1 MCVRPV
7 RFLAL
12 VRAYAPQESAGFG
25 SGHVARTL
33 LPGCEFRAHRRCGRP
48 VIS

>member
-25 SGHVARTL
+25 SGHAARTL
-33 LPGCEFRAHRRCGRP
+33 LPGYELREVERGGRP